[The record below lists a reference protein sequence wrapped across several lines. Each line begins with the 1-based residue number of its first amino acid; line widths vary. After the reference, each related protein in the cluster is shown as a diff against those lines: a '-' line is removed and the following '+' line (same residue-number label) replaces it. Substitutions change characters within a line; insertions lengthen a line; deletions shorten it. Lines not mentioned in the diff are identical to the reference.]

1 MDFSPV
7 IKEYDLILLLAFGSY
22 GTERFTQGSDIDLAY
37 QARHPLSPDE
47 ELRLLRDMIFIFHRD
62 RIDLVNL
69 NKASPL
75 LMLEIATKGRVL
87 YEEKDGFLRFKLKA
101 SARYADTRKLRR
113 LRQDYLNQ
121 ELNRDQ

>member
-1 MDFSPV
+1 
-7 IKEYDLILLLAFGSY
+7 
-22 GTERFTQGSDIDLAY
+22 
-37 QARHPLSPDE
+37 
-47 ELRLLRDMIFIFHRD
+47 MIFIFHRD
-62 RIDLVNL
+62 RIDLVDL

-121 ELNRDQ
+121 ELS